1 MAVNNSKRIGRVVP
15 WASHSEWEQTYHWL
29 YAHQIEGVRRVR
41 GWASRGKV
49 PHAVDATAMFVE
61 IWLRDRSGLVSEH
74 ELRLMYSIAFVR
86 FVNGVVDAQQKGV
99 YAGSVAGIAESLGLP
114 AWFVDLRHSGTHDRL
129 PSISLLRSGC
139 HQALDWLN
147 TNYWIVQTTYL
158 SNTASDVQE
167 LLGRYLE
174 SVHSGDTG
182 AGTAAIKD
190 ITTIILADNYR
201 DFLIPILVGPG
212 YLVPDSKKMRSKY
225 TDLTLNPE
233 VQHVWMGP
241 IDSFQAAWPGF
252 LEDLIMAIISG
263 FVDPSKTSESLTEDG
278 GKNPQYSMSYQSTL
292 ASWAKHILKTKV
304 LSNPAN
310 SVASGEDGASLIDNI
325 MQACLG
331 NPNIFSRH
339 LLTDIASN
347 NKEVASHLKPF
358 ISFVDDSFKSA
369 VIAEVSNDA
378 SALEKELVFL
388 QSRLKEIQELGNV
401 PSLPVVLPEIA
412 SKKTG
417 ETMWKLATEL
427 TWHRVPIGHVPGI
440 GLPNLDLSPEVD
452 EPGFRYGVF
461 EYPILENMAG
471 NGAFE
476 ISETIGDED
485 GENAVA
491 EEEASTHEYSH
502 SLLSTTNVLSPDKA
516 RQVAKKIRIL

>member
-1 MAVNNSKRIGRVVP
+1 
-15 WASHSEWEQTYHWL
+15 
-29 YAHQIEGVRRVR
+29 
-41 GWASRGKV
+41 
-49 PHAVDATAMFVE
+49 MFVE

-212 YLVPDSKKMRSKY
+212 MRSKY

-252 LEDLIMAIISG
+252 LEDLLMAIISG

-331 NPNIFSRH
+331 NPNI
-339 LLTDIASN
+339 
-347 NKEVASHLKPF
+347 
-358 ISFVDDSFKSA
+358 
-369 VIAEVSNDA
+369 
-378 SALEKELVFL
+378 
-388 QSRLKEIQELGNV
+388 
-401 PSLPVVLPEIA
+401 
-412 SKKTG
+412 
-417 ETMWKLATEL
+417 
-427 TWHRVPIGHVPGI
+427 
-440 GLPNLDLSPEVD
+440 
-452 EPGFRYGVF
+452 
-461 EYPILENMAG
+461 
-471 NGAFE
+471 
-476 ISETIGDED
+476 
-485 GENAVA
+485 
-491 EEEASTHEYSH
+491 
-502 SLLSTTNVLSPDKA
+502 
-516 RQVAKKIRIL
+516 